1 MIGFSVC
8 YYQFIQSVIIGNGKY
23 TLFNNEVMTLFS
35 GESIHLASAGAII
48 NLLPCLILFM
58 FYKKNDVRT

>member
-1 MIGFSVC
+1 
-8 YYQFIQSVIIGNGKY
+8 
-23 TLFNNEVMTLFS
+23 MTLFS

-48 NLLPCLILFM
+48 NLLPSLILFM